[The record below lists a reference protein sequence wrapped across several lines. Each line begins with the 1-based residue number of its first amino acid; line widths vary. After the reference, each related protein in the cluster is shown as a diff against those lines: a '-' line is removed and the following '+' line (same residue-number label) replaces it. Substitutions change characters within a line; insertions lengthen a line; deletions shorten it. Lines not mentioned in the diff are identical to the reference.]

1 MRFLYERIYGVP
13 PEEDGEGSNL
23 WNGPE
28 GTMTLSRHRL
38 VIPEG
43 STEIVREVIRDAKR
57 CLDEE
62 QKIDAGYKHMGR
74 TLSIK
79 DGTPESNVACM

>member
-1 MRFLYERIYGVP
+1 
-13 PEEDGEGSNL
+13 
-23 WNGPE
+23 
-28 GTMTLSRHRL
+28 L

-62 QKIDAGYKHMGR
+62 QKFDASYKHMGR

-79 DGTPESNVACM
+79 DGTPESNVVCM